1 MQRMSALVR
10 YCCHMCVRGLV
21 RSLAAATTQP
31 FNQPNQTNNIFIF
44 IYTKPSNQYQVED
57 GVVKKLHL
65 EGGGGLS
72 TSGAETLLGEL

>member
-1 MQRMSALVR
+1 
-10 YCCHMCVRGLV
+10 
-21 RSLAAATTQP
+21 
-31 FNQPNQTNNIFIF
+31 
-44 IYTKPSNQYQVED
+44 VED